1 MKLLLI
7 PILGLSM
14 HACTSSDKVVQLE
27 DDPIK
32 AKGKM
37 EDSVIGINEDDVAVI
52 RQERSAGDEL
62 QIQRMANSKLQDK
75 LFQEHHMLKWC
86 RRDVSDKRLG
96 GSGKISSIPEVDG
109 MKESTEVREKLGLN
123 ADGDFKIVKERKF
136 NDVLRQERKYEKSLK
151 NMIKVVSQHREECE
165 QTMGEARV
173 KVGLSPERYQGSG
186 YFSNGVWIESG
197 KAEKSLSDAFEVAA
211 KAKNNQKEQENDD

>member
-1 MKLLLI
+1 MVLDNLKKLE
-7 PILGLSM
+7 
-14 HACTSSDKVVQLE
+14 KVVNSELASKVQKSIIEHKNTELKTRLKLDTE
-27 DDPIK
+27 VEKFI
-32 AKGKM
+32 A
-37 EDSVIGINEDDVAVI
+37 NAV
-52 RQERSAGDEL
+52 
-62 QIQRMANSKLQDK
+62 KLNA
-75 LFQEHHMLKWC
+75 
-86 RRDVSDKRLG
+86 
-96 GSGKISSIPEVDG
+96 KISSIPEVDG